1 MPVAG
6 DPFGVSQPSKFT
18 GSNSG
23 HSPLGFVAWDS
34 QYIYLNDID
43 FGTEVFIYSLN
54 GALVKT
60 VKVTDSF
67 VEVPMSRGAY
77 VVKYGNKASKVVL

>member
-1 MPVAG
+1 MAP
-6 DPFGVSQPSKFT
+6 T
-18 GSNSG
+18 GWDTPNG
-23 HSPLGFVAWDS
+23 SPATGIDAIGETNGFVAWDS

>member
-1 MPVAG
+1 
-6 DPFGVSQPSKFT
+6 
-18 GSNSG
+18 
-23 HSPLGFVAWDS
+23 
-34 QYIYLNDID
+34 
-43 FGTEVFIYSLN
+43 LN